1 MIIIVV
7 LDLTMVICTYYSPE
21 PAIPMVTAW
30 DTKGMGYNLRI
41 TCVHRVL
48 MLCSGSPL
56 QETLISIS
64 SLSGPVRSG
73 MVGQKMLC
81 KVLIASTYNYIRNTC
96 LRLVL
101 RLGCSSLFFG

>member
-1 MIIIVV
+1 
-7 LDLTMVICTYYSPE
+7 
-21 PAIPMVTAW
+21 
-30 DTKGMGYNLRI
+30 MGYNLRI

-48 MLCSGSPL
+48 MLCSGAPP

-101 RLGCSSLFFG
+101 RLGCSSLFWLELVQFCQLPNCNLFTQHLVLLLERYH